1 MRTFNKHKKIAAP
14 IRILEQ
20 KELKKRSDELSR
32 REGLLHQREQ
42 EFAIKEK
49 LIDNLLHDT
58 RQINSNLVD
67 SIDRIDFENASP
79 NILRIWAQ
87 ANLLSIRQRLY
98 DFEINPDMLEKV
110 DKLNFPVHK
119 RFSKVFKCLKYESL
133 KKKLW
138 IDNDKGTFLKFYAH
152 DILEIAF
159 YIIAENAIK
168 YAVPGSHINVKYDE
182 AGSDLTVVVT
192 NKCECLPL
200 ENELDKLFERGY
212 RGMNASEKGTGIGMY
227 TLKKILDHQGV
238 PIKVNNIH
246 NPDNKSGSFS
256 VCLTFKDCVD

>member
-119 RFSKVFKCLKYESL
+119 RFSKVFKCLK
-133 KKKLW
+133 
-138 IDNDKGTFLKFYAH
+138 I
-152 DILEIAF
+152 
-159 YIIAENAIK
+159 
-168 YAVPGSHINVKYDE
+168 
-182 AGSDLTVVVT
+182 
-192 NKCECLPL
+192 
-200 ENELDKLFERGY
+200 
-212 RGMNASEKGTGIGMY
+212 
-227 TLKKILDHQGV
+227 
-238 PIKVNNIH
+238 
-246 NPDNKSGSFS
+246 
-256 VCLTFKDCVD
+256 